1 PAAGG
6 QRLGSFANHSRGA
19 KNREFRTKRSEQVVA
34 VPLPLM
40 VRVYGDP
47 VNESTGRTLPPD
59 QDSDRVRTGE
69 RDHAAAAPDLQVAD
83 GALEGR
89 RCRERIGWKKR
100 RTDGIPS
107 AREKRP
113 RRGS

>member
-1 PAAGG
+1 
-6 QRLGSFANHSRGA
+6 
-19 KNREFRTKRSEQVVA
+19 VMA

-47 VNESTGRTLPPD
+47 VNESTGRTLSAD

-89 RCRERIGWKKR
+89 RCRERIGWKR
-100 RTDGIPS
+100 RRPAAIQRVD
-107 AREKRP
+107 EKP
-113 RRGS
+113 HVVGPAEAIRRHFSSI